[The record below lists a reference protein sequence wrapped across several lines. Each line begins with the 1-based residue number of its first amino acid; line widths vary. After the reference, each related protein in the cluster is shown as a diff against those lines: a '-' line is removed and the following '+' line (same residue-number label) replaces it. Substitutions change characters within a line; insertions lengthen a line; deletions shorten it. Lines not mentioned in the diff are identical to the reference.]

1 MTGDASNNCGP
12 WSPTAVPD
20 LDREPAPG
28 INDLM
33 RRWGIAGLETISGE
47 TLLRT
52 AEAAIRN
59 WGGALPMLRGVDAA
73 QIHHVLTTAARGH
86 HVLSGPTGD
95 LRAGKREEVST

>member
-1 MTGDASNNCGP
+1 
-12 WSPTAVPD
+12 
-20 LDREPAPG
+20 
-28 INDLM
+28 M
-33 RRWGIAGLETISGE
+33 RRWGIAGLEAISGE

-86 HVLSGPTGD
+86 HVLSGPTGE